1 MLIYGYIKLELTPY
15 MIFVIFYVVSGFY
28 LCTKSC
34 IMSKYVTA
42 DEAVKIVKSG
52 NRVYLHAAAAAPTVL
67 MNALTARASEL
78 QNVEIC
84 HLHIEGEAR
93 YANPEL
99 SASFHVNSF
108 FIGANVRHTLKAGNG
123 SYTPV
128 FLSEL
133 PNLFRKNVLPIDV
146 AFIHV
151 SPPDNHGYCSLGV
164 SVEATVAAIENAKIV
179 VAQVNPKMPRTFGD
193 GILHVSEIDFLVD
206 VNVPIYG
213 HNVVSFTD
221 EEEKIGTYIASL
233 IEDKST
239 LQMGI
244 GSIPNAALS
253 KLIHHKDLG
262 LHTEMFSDGV
272 IDLIEKDVIN
282 CNYKGTLRGRVLA
295 TFLMGSKRLYDYV
308 DNNPFIEMKES
319 CYVNDT
325 AKIRKNPKMIAINS
339 AIEVDVTGQVC
350 ADSIGPKMYSGVGGQ
365 MDFIRGASLS
375 EGGKAIIA
383 LPSITKSGASRIVP
397 FLKQGAGVVT
407 TRAHVQY
414 IITEFGIADL
424 YGKTLKQRATELV
437 RIAHP
442 NHQDMI
448 ERGYFDMLKT
458 M

>member
-1 MLIYGYIKLELTPY
+1 
-15 MIFVIFYVVSGFY
+15 
-28 LCTKSC
+28 
-34 IMSKYVTA
+34 MSKYVTA
-42 DEAVKIVKSG
+42 QEAVKIIKSG
-52 NRVYLHAAAAAPTVL
+52 DRVYLQAAAAAPTVL
-67 MNALTARASEL
+67 ANALTERASEL
-78 QNVEIC
+78 RNVEVC

-93 YANPEL
+93 YANPDLAE
-99 SASFHVNSF
+99 SFHVNSF

-133 PNLFRKNVLPIDV
+133 PSLFRKNVLPIDV

-164 SVEATVAAIENAKIV
+164 SVEATVAAIENAKTVI
-179 VAQVNPKMPRTFGD
+179 AQVNPNMPRTFGD
-193 GILHVSEIDFLVD
+193 GILHVSEIDYLVD
-206 VNVPIYG
+206 VNMPIYG
-213 HNVVSFTD
+213 HEVQPFTA
-221 EEEKIGTYIASL
+221 EEEKIGAFIASL

-253 KLIHHKDLG
+253 KLHHHKDLG

-295 TFLMGSKRLYDYV
+295 TFMMGSKRLYDYV
-308 DNNPFIEMKES
+308 NDNPFIEMKES
-319 CYVNDT
+319 SMVNDT
-325 AKIRKNPKMIAINS
+325 ARIRKNPKMVAINS

-397 FLKQGAGVVT
+397 YLKKGAGVVT

-414 IITEFGIADL
+414 IITEYGIADL
-424 YGKTLKQRATELV
+424 YGKTLRQRVTELV
-437 RIAHP
+437 KIAHP
-442 NHQDMI
+442 NHQEII
-448 ERGYFDMLKT
+448 EKGYYELLNNS
-458 M
+458 